1 MFGYIGDVVFC
12 FDGSDFLNKKIVN
25 MYNECDLCVFHGSQV
40 FGYLRILDVFL
51 SHLSFA
57 PWKFEPLQPGRSSPM
72 PAAKYSW
79 QIIPKASS
87 SLRAGFY
94 MLGCRN
100 VHSSQI
106 Q

>member
-25 MYNECDLCVFHGSQV
+25 MYNECDLG
-40 FGYLRILDVFL
+40 VFL

-94 MLGCRN
+94 MLGCSN